1 MKELEKIV
9 AKEKKIQST
18 KEWLGILFFVVAAI
32 VAIMIYATLASSI
45 EGEVI
50 GKRIIITLS
59 AFAGLLIFGYLY
71 DKLLSKRLE
80 ILWEQRKM
88 LL

>member
-50 GKRIIITLS
+50 GKKIIIILS